1 MDNVNW
7 KSYRNLPRWPGIGH
21 LAEVEQEK
29 NDEDKLIFFFPR
41 KVQWKHTETRVLHGR
56 GKEDKSPA
64 RGRKP
69 LADLL
74 PAVEV
79 HRKED
84 KSPARGRKHFQCSTG
99 HLILRVRKI
108 SPLQGDGNQFQD
120 SLMLHLQSC
129 KEDKS
134 PARGRKL
141 F

>member
-1 MDNVNW
+1 MFLDNVNW
-7 KSYRNLPRWPGIGH
+7 KSYRNLSRWPGIGH

-64 RGRKP
+64 RGRK
-69 LADLL
+69 LVVNNA
-74 PAVEV
+74 
-79 HRKED
+79 
-84 KSPARGRKHFQCSTG
+84 SCF
-99 HLILRVRKI
+99 RV
-108 SPLQGDGNQFQD
+108 S
-120 SLMLHLQSC
+120 

-141 F
+141 

>member
-1 MDNVNW
+1 M
-7 KSYRNLPRWPGIGH
+7 
-21 LAEVEQEK
+21 AEVEQEK

-69 LADLL
+69 
-74 PAVEV
+74 
-79 HRKED
+79 
-84 KSPARGRKHFQCSTG
+84 TN
-99 HLILRVRKI
+99 I
-108 SPLQGDGNQFQD
+108 SFMLCIFD
-120 SLMLHLQSC
+120 S

-141 F
+141 KSKPYQQESCT

>member
-56 GKEDKSPA
+56 GKEDKSPV

-69 LADLL
+69 FR
-74 PAVEV
+74 E
-79 HRKED
+79 HGYSGGSIRKED
-84 KSPARGRKHFQCSTG
+84 KSPVRGRKRLKNCRLMRTLFS
-99 HLILRVRKI
+99 VRKI
-108 SPLQGDGNQFQD
+108 SPL
-120 SLMLHLQSC
+120 
-129 KEDKS
+129 
-134 PARGRKL
+134 
-141 F
+141 

>member
-29 NDEDKLIFFFPR
+29 KDEDKLIFFFSR

-69 LADLL
+69 IYMIVCLFLSD
-74 PAVEV
+74 
-79 HRKED
+79 RKED
-84 KSPARGRKHFQCSTG
+84 KSPARGRK
-99 HLILRVRKI
+99 L
-108 SPLQGDGNQFQD
+108 
-120 SLMLHLQSC
+120 
-129 KEDKS
+129 
-134 PARGRKL
+134 
-141 F
+141 

>member
-1 MDNVNW
+1 MFLDNVNW
-7 KSYRNLPRWPGIGH
+7 KSYRNLSRWPGIGH

-64 RGRKP
+64 RGRK
-69 LADLL
+69 LQV
-74 PAVEV
+74 VELFQ
-79 HRKED
+79 
-84 KSPARGRKHFQCSTG
+84 HF
-99 HLILRVRKI
+99 
-108 SPLQGDGNQFQD
+108 
-120 SLMLHLQSC
+120 SLC

-141 F
+141 VVNNASCFRVSKEDKSPARGRKL

>member
-1 MDNVNW
+1 MFLDNVNW
-7 KSYRNLPRWPGIGH
+7 KSYRNLSRWPGIGH

-64 RGRKP
+64 RGRK
-69 LADLL
+69 LQVYGGVLRLL
-74 PAVEV
+74 
-79 HRKED
+79 H
-84 KSPARGRKHFQCSTG
+84 S
-99 HLILRVRKI
+99 
-108 SPLQGDGNQFQD
+108 
-120 SLMLHLQSC
+120 

-141 F
+141 IVWFIRVDKS

>member
-29 NDEDKLIFFFPR
+29 NDEDNLIFFFPR

-64 RGRKP
+64 RGRK
-69 LADLL
+69 LL
-74 PAVEV
+74 KGEINVE
-79 HRKED
+79 
-84 KSPARGRKHFQCSTG
+84 GLT
-99 HLILRVRKI
+99 
-108 SPLQGDGNQFQD
+108 
-120 SLMLHLQSC
+120 C

-141 F
+141 NASFVSSVEIE

>member
-56 GKEDKSPA
+56 GKEDKSPV

-69 LADLL
+69 YNSDIISSIV
-74 PAVEV
+74 P
-79 HRKED
+79 RKED
-84 KSPARGRKHFQCSTG
+84 KSPVRGRKLSAFVILATS
-99 HLILRVRKI
+99 LILVRKI
-108 SPLQGDGNQFQD
+108 SPL
-120 SLMLHLQSC
+120 
-129 KEDKS
+129 
-134 PARGRKL
+134 
-141 F
+141 

>member
-64 RGRKP
+64 RGRK
-69 LADLL
+69 
-74 PAVEV
+74 
-79 HRKED
+79 
-84 KSPARGRKHFQCSTG
+84 QC
-99 HLILRVRKI
+99 LITQSFPFTRVRKI
-108 SPLQGDGNQFQD
+108 SSLQGDGNYRSFYLIIITRVYVRQI
-120 SLMLHLQSC
+120 
-129 KEDKS
+129 S
-134 PARGRKL
+134 PL
-141 F
+141 

>member
-56 GKEDKSPA
+56 GKEDKSPV

-69 LADLL
+69 IGKIFEMK
-74 PAVEV
+74 V
-79 HRKED
+79 
-84 KSPARGRKHFQCSTG
+84 KS
-99 HLILRVRKI
+99 
-108 SPLQGDGNQFQD
+108 
-120 SLMLHLQSC
+120 
-129 KEDKS
+129 
-134 PARGRKL
+134 
-141 F
+141 